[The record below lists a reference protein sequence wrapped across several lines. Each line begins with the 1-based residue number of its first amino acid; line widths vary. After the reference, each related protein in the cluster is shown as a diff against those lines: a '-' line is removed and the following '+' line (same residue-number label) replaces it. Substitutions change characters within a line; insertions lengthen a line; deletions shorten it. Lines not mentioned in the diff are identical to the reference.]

1 MDKNDIAKAAQ
12 LLETKED
19 LLHLLNKIKQNEM
32 AECGMSDKFYPFTMK
47 HLNYYCNPNNSFH
60 RYKQFKIK
68 KKSGG
73 FRLITAPLNQSF
85 MLLLR
90 YVNEIFKAVYTPSD
104 YAMGFTENRSVVTNA
119 NLHKGHN
126 YIFNIDL
133 KDFFPSIHQA
143 RVWKRLQL
151 KPLSFKQPI
160 ANVVAG
166 LCSMKEKMEDGS
178 IRYVLP
184 QGAPTSPIITNMIC
198 DNLDRRLAGLAKRFG
213 VVYSR
218 YADDITFSSMHNV
231 YHPMGE
237 FRKELKRI
245 VESQGFVINKD
256 KTRLQKLGSRQEVTG
271 IIVSDKLN
279 VSQKYVR
286 DIRNILYIW
295 RKYGYATAF
304 NKFFPRYKDAKGHVK
319 KGNPDMVNVLDG
331 KLMYLKMVK
340 GEDDSV
346 YMRLKTQFDELRN
359 SLHDDAKTTRQ
370 GITYVETWPVLE
382 FEKKYDTIIAI
393 ITTKPKEFNAKQTKK
408 EEIERTEKINLEKFT
423 SHRYASFKLG
433 GRMQKASVNKS
444 LKKEDEATKEL
455 LSISNCRDAN
465 GKLFWLVH
473 RSGKVT
479 VPPVQ
484 LVDIDELNDDLD
496 ELLK

>member
-1 MDKNDIAKAAQ
+1 
-12 LLETKED
+12 
-19 LLHLLNKIKQNEM
+19 
-32 AECGMSDKFYPFTMK
+32 
-47 HLNYYCNPNNSFH
+47 
-60 RYKQFKIK
+60 
-68 KKSGG
+68 
-73 FRLITAPLNQSF
+73 
-85 MLLLR
+85 
-90 YVNEIFKAVYTPSD
+90 
-104 YAMGFTENRSVVTNA
+104 
-119 NLHKGHN
+119 
-126 YIFNIDL
+126 
-133 KDFFPSIHQA
+133 
-143 RVWKRLQL
+143 
-151 KPLSFKQPI
+151 
-160 ANVVAG
+160 
-166 LCSMKEKMEDGS
+166 
-178 IRYVLP
+178 
-184 QGAPTSPIITNMIC
+184 
-198 DNLDRRLAGLAKRFG
+198 
-213 VVYSR
+213 
-218 YADDITFSSMHNV
+218 
-231 YHPMGE
+231 
-237 FRKELKRI
+237 
-245 VESQGFVINKD
+245 
-256 KTRLQKLGSRQEVTG
+256 
-271 IIVSDKLN
+271 
-279 VSQKYVR
+279 
-286 DIRNILYIW
+286 
-295 RKYGYATAF
+295 
-304 NKFFPRYKDAKGHVK
+304 
-319 KGNPDMVNVLDG
+319 MVNVLDG

-346 YMRLKTQFDELRN
+346 YMRLKEQFDELRN

-496 ELLK
+496 ELFK

>member
-198 DNLDRRLAGLAKRFG
+198 DNLDCRLAGLAKRFG

-231 YHPMGE
+231 YHPTGE

-304 NKFFPRYKDAKGHVK
+304 NKFFPRYKDAKGHLK

-359 SLHDDAKTTRQ
+359 SLHNDAKTTRQ

-382 FEKKYDTIIAI
+382 FEKKYDTTITI
-393 ITTKPKEFNAKQTKK
+393 ITTKPKEFYVKQTT
-408 EEIERTEKINLEKFT
+408 EEDIEKTEKRSPEKFIP
-423 SHRYASFKLG
+423 HRYASFKLG

-444 LKKEDEATKEL
+444 LKKENETQKKL
-455 LSISNCRDAN
+455 LSISNCRDSN
-465 GKLFWLVH
+465 GKTFWLVH
-473 RSGKVT
+473 RSDKVT

-484 LVDIDELNDDLD
+484 PVDIDELNDDLD
-496 ELLK
+496 KLLK